1 MTEPTNTNVAH
12 DTQELTM
19 SKQPATQ
26 ADIANVRSDIS
37 TLNNTITRLLDVV
50 DAAAILEAARKA
62 KEAEAS
68 HKLAKA
74 IADENSDITYG

>member
-1 MTEPTNTNVAH
+1 
-12 DTQELTM
+12 
-19 SKQPATQ
+19 
-26 ADIANVRSDIS
+26 
-37 TLNNTITRLLDVV
+37 LDVV